1 MACDRDSLEPGMNV
15 ERFHEVADVIP
26 HRLDTEV
33 QLPGNLI
40 GRTPALEQ
48 TKDLAL
54 ARCQV
59 WMRRRR
65 RLILEILH
73 LAEDADHVA
82 AAFERNGTHLRRDA
96 LAVGC

>member
-1 MACDRDSLEPGMNV
+1 MRSPSAVSPTIRLSDRSE
-15 ERFHEVADVIP
+15 ERRVGKRV
-26 HRLDTEV
+26 TGV
-33 QLPGNLI
+33 QTCALPILI

-54 ARCQV
+54 ARCQL